1 MLDQTEV
8 QFLEYRLEVVAF
20 WPESGRKRAALE
32 AIVRRL
38 NGFPAILES

>member
-8 QFLEYRLEVVAF
+8 QFLEYRLEVVAS

-32 AIVRRL
+32 AIIS
-38 NGFPAILES
+38 A